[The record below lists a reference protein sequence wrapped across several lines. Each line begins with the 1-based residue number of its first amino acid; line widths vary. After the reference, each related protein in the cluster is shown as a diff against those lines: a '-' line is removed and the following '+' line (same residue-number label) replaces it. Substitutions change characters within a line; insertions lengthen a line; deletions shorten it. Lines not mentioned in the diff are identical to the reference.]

1 MKKLFSILL
10 VFALLAL
17 GFATAEA
24 GRVTAKGVGQ
34 GIDGDVVVQVEAD
47 ATTIYSVEVLEQNE
61 TPLKYTYV
69 EEVSFDSSNLL
80 ESVIEGR
87 GY

>member
-34 GIDGDVVVQVEAD
+34 GIDGDVVVHYLDLGMFVD
-47 ATTIYSVEVLEQNE
+47 Y
-61 TPLKYTYV
+61 
-69 EEVSFDSSNLL
+69 FLL
-80 ESVIEGR
+80 
-87 GY
+87 